1 MSKANEVGRLVRRD
15 VRQDRVDRVLRVAP
29 GLPNP
34 ETFHS
39 DGATWIRPCC
49 KSTAKQRAWLHA
61 AGFEWKRGYWV
72 IPPLEGN

>member
-1 MSKANEVGRLVRRD
+1 MTTDLDRLVRRD
-15 VRQDRVDRVLRVAP
+15 RVGKVLRVAH

-49 KSTAKQRAWLHA
+49 RSTVAQRAWLHA
-61 AGFEWKRGYWV
+61 AGFVWKSGYWV
-72 IPPLEGN
+72 IEDGYVND